1 MINKKLSADEFAQKL
16 LNDRAFRKDAY
27 QAFYD
32 RCYQLPELDGVLS
45 SDVLHQLIRK
55 AKSSRSLQSMLAE
68 LLYLVDAD
76 SVTDKNFR
84 QLLHFPGKKRNTY
97 LSALGHSDLS
107 FYQMLELNRHSLSLE
122 AFSYLLDVI
131 CTDAAFTTGDLIH
144 VLQENKDVRVV
155 GFHDTHLLH
164 FYSAIPK
171 DLRRS
176 QNLHSVDE
184 IIRYR
189 GGLCDHPYCCRKRKR
204 YDL

>member
-55 AKSSRSLQSMLAE
+55 AKTSRTLQSMLAE

-122 AFSYLLDVI
+122 AFSYLLDVV
-131 CTDAAFTTGDLIH
+131 CTDAAFTTGVGVFRDF
-144 VLQENKDVRVV
+144 VAQLQRNAENEDKLRIVES
-155 GFHDTHLLH
+155 LLKH
-164 FYSAIPK
+164 ATDDALVSDAA
-171 DLRRS
+171 R
-176 QNLHSVDE
+176 NL
-184 IIRYR
+184 
-189 GGLCDHPYCCRKRKR
+189 
-204 YDL
+204 

>member
-1 MINKKLSADEFAQKL
+1 MINKKLSADEFAKKL
-16 LNDRAFRKDAY
+16 LSDRAFRKDAY

-55 AKSSRSLQSMLAE
+55 VKTSRTLQSMLAE

-76 SVTDKNFR
+76 SVTDDNFR
-84 QLLHFPGKKRNTY
+84 QLLHFPGKMRNTY

-131 CTDAAFTTGDLIH
+131 CTDTAFTTGDLIH

-155 GFHDTHLLH
+155 VLRDLVAQVQENDENEDKLRIVEFLLH
-164 FYSAIPK
+164 HASDDALIS
-171 DLRRS
+171 DAAR
-176 QNLHSVDE
+176 NL
-184 IIRYR
+184 
-189 GGLCDHPYCCRKRKR
+189 L
-204 YDL
+204 